1 MFALGLRKQRAG
13 DPDKARRA
21 LKVRVRHVLHLSDD
35 TAVSISH
42 AHCAAPACTEPQT
55 TVLLFVPDRPT
66 LSLHIDKPPE
76 HIGDADIL
84 HAMLQAGSQ
93 PVG

>member
-1 MFALGLRKQRAG
+1 MFALGLRKQRSG
-13 DPDKARRA
+13 NPDQARRA
-21 LKVRVRHVLHLSDD
+21 LKARVRQVLHLADD

-42 AHCAAPACTEPQT
+42 AHCAAPACTELQT

-84 HAMLQAGSQ
+84 QAMLRAASQ
-93 PVG
+93 HVG